1 MLHRSWWGATL
12 AVGLLAQ
19 AAARAGHSPTVLEI
33 SASDSQVV
41 ILVGKAGMLSFAGHA
56 HEIVAPAVHGRVT
69 FDPMDWTRASVS
81 LEFDAAAL
89 RVTGKG
95 ESASD
100 VPAVQQAMLGGQ
112 VLDVTRFPKIAFQS
126 RHVSVALHGTSAA
139 DVAIDGD
146 MTLHGTSRPMT
157 IRASATLDAAGH
169 VTARGS
175 FTLKQ
180 TDFGMVPVTAAGGTI
195 RVKDELD
202 IQFVLKASPANE
214 ATTSR

>member
-19 AAARAGHSPTVLEI
+19 AAGPAGHSPTVLEI

-41 ILVGKAGMLSFAGHA
+41 ILVGKAGLLSFAGHA
-56 HEIVAPAVHGRVT
+56 HEVVAPAVHGRVT

-112 VLDVTRFPKIAFQS
+112 VLDVTRFAKIAFQS
-126 RHVSVALHGTSAA
+126 RRVSVALRHERGRRLDRRRHDAA
-139 DVAIDGD
+139 APRPMIGPARRW
-146 MTLHGTSRPMT
+146 TPQGTSRPGDP
-157 IRASATLDAAGH
+157 SH
-169 VTARGS
+169 
-175 FTLKQ
+175 
-180 TDFGMVPVTAAGGTI
+180 
-195 RVKDELD
+195 
-202 IQFVLKASPANE
+202 
-214 ATTSR
+214 